1 MGGNLPTPDA
11 PPVGRQQALRRLPVQ
26 VAAARR
32 ALPRNVRALSWVS
45 FANDAASEL
54 AYPIV
59 PLFLTVTL
67 GAPVAA
73 VGLIEGVAEGIAVGL
88 RGAAGWLSDRWGERR
103 LPWIGGG
110 YGGSAVGRILVAA
123 APHWGWVLAG
133 RVVDRLGKGART

>member
-1 MGGNLPTPDA
+1 MSSSH
-11 PPVGRQQALRRLPVQ
+11 ALRRLS
-26 VAAARR
+26 AARR

-88 RGAAGWLSDRWGERR
+88 RGLSGWLSDRWGERR
-103 LPWIGGG
+103 LPWIFARLRRAPR
-110 YGGSAVGRILVAA
+110 SAGWSSRLRLPGAGCSSAGPSTGWARARGRLRAT
-123 APHWGWVLAG
+123 
-133 RVVDRLGKGART
+133 R